1 MKKMMKTVL
10 IATLLLIVGGMLV
23 APVSAATTWINT
35 SKYADNNYSSVV
47 NWANLTY
54 QEMNATLPKAYSNGP
69 VYMQGPTFDPADP
82 YGTEGQNMINFYGH
96 NGTYVRNLTDLAG
109 GMAAGDELKIQ
120 SSDSFAVYF
129 GADDVNTPEA
139 HQGNLVV
146 SWWDSDMGL
155 VPGYYYGMRLFFY
168 NPQSTYGFNDDLN
181 LTLVEMRDNFDPW
194 YRSNYSGIWPS
205 AKGLSSK
212 YVQYLKIYPP
222 HRHDFNT
229 TGDTTGWAFGNQT
242 SVLPTTPDDPSIAFT
257 STSVIAD
264 DDGTFE
270 TDQTTTDTYFA
281 AHRFNFS
288 IDTNTVKDG
297 PIADIEK
304 LNVTWNG
311 KGWHDSGDDYNGTD
325 LYLYN
330 FNTGSYGTALVSTT
344 SGTEG
349 YLMSDIT
356 SGISNYVNSGNVTVL
371 VKQKSEDDSG
381 TYHSHIATDY
391 VKLVVTHHHPN

>member
-1 MKKMMKTVL
+1 MMKTVL

-82 YGTEGQNMINFYGH
+82 YGTAGQNMINFYGH

-194 YRSNYSGIWPS
+194 YRSNYTNIDGTWPS

-229 TGDTTGWAFGNQT
+229 TGDTTGAAFMYQT
-242 SVLPTTPDDPSIAFT
+242 SGLPTTPDDPSDAFATT
-257 STSVIAD
+257 SAIAD
-264 DDGTFE
+264 DDGTFKS
-270 TDQTTTDTYFA
+270 DVTDTEECYA

-288 IDTNTVKDG
+288 IDTSTTKDG

-311 KGWHDSGDDYNGTD
+311 KGWHDTPGNNGTD
-325 LYLYN
+325 LYIYDFTASSYGSALAS
-330 FNTGSYGTALVSTT
+330 TSYGTEQTLT
-344 SGTEG
+344 GE
-349 YLMSDIT
+349 IT

-371 VKQKSEDDSG
+371 VKQKSPHNEFDEA
-381 TYHSHIATDY
+381 SHLSTDY
-391 VKLVVTHHHPN
+391 VKLVVTHHHSN